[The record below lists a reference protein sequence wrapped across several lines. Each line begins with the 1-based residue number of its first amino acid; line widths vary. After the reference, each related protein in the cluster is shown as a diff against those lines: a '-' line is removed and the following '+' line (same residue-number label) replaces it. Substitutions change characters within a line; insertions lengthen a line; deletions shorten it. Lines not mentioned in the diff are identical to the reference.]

1 MKSIRKIVAI
11 LLIAIGSAGSTQG
24 GELVWH
30 LVTDD
35 GAKYPVNQI
44 DYIIQQDADSGY
56 DIVLADGSVRSGV
69 TRSSFEYCEDS
80 GIGQV
85 SADREIV
92 AGPYGDVITVTGLKA
107 GMEICLYNTQGIL
120 LQSVRAAG
128 STPVTINLA
137 SLPAGVYLL
146 KTTNT
151 TLKFLKR

>member
-1 MKSIRKIVAI
+1 MMIAVGT
-11 LLIAIGSAGSTQG
+11 LLPARAG
-24 GELVWH
+24 EMVWH

-35 GAKYPVNQI
+35 GAKFPVNQI

-56 DIVLADGSVRSGV
+56 DIVLADSSVRSGV

-107 GMEICLYNTQGIL
+107 GAEICLYNTQGIL

-128 STPVTINLA
+128 SSPVTINLA